1 MAGLKKQPA
10 TEIAVNDLA
19 LSGKGATWPQ
29 VLKYNFEKYGAL
41 HIAMRMKH
49 YGIWQPVKW
58 QEYYLQVKFL
68 ALGLVSL
75 GFQPGDKLVII
86 GDNAPQWYYAELAA
100 QANHGISIGVY
111 SDSSAS
117 EVAHI
122 AGNSQAAFIVAEDQE
137 QVDKVLQIKNE
148 LPLLKKIIFW
158 RYKGLT
164 GYKEPLLIGMK
175 QVIHNGEEYDKQY
188 PQLFENN
195 VASGKAE
202 DPCAIIY
209 TSGTTGIPK
218 GAVHT
223 YASLRYGAE
232 CLLVIDPLNEKDNIA
247 CFLPPAWITEQ
258 LIYVGCHLLS
268 GSILNFAEA
277 AETQQKDLREIGA
290 DVVYYSAR
298 LWESQARTIRA
309 NIQGADALKRLT
321 YHLFMP
327 AGFRKADAEFLHQK
341 RSFWNK
347 IIYPI
352 ANLLLF
358 RPIRD
363 SLGLPHTR
371 ICYTTGQIL
380 SPDTFK
386 FYHALGIPLKSIYGT
401 AEGGILT
408 ITKTYDVNP
417 ETVGIVMEG
426 AEIGITENRE
436 IVYRQPGMFTHYYND
451 PANTSR
457 IMKDGWF
464 YSGDAGSITEDRQ
477 IVFYD
482 RIDDII
488 QLGCGETLA
497 PQLIESRLKYSPYIK
512 DAWVIAEANSP
523 IIAAVIIID
532 YSSVGKWAGRNKI
545 AYTTFSDLSQKKE
558 VYGLIK
564 QEISRI
570 NEGISPSCRIS
581 VYINLHKEFDPD
593 EGELTKDRKLR
604 RVFLKEHYSN
614 LIEAIFSGK
623 SEADTSF
630 KLRYRDG
637 RTGTVKTRVAIK
649 DVKEA
654 SG

>member
-10 TEIAVNDLA
+10 IEVMAHDSA
-19 LSGKGATWPQ
+19 LYGKGETWPQ
-29 VLKYNFEKYGAL
+29 VLKYNSEKYGAL

-49 YGIWQPVKW
+49 YGIWQPVNW

-68 ALGLVSL
+68 ALGLITL
-75 GFQPGDKLVII
+75 GFQTGDKLVII

-100 QANHGISIGVY
+100 QANHGISIGAY
-111 SDSSAS
+111 SDLSAS
-117 EVAHI
+117 EIAYI
-122 AGNSQAAFIVAEDQE
+122 AGNSQAAFIVVEDQE
-137 QVDKVLQIKNE
+137 QVDKVLQIKDK

-164 GYKEPLLIGMK
+164 GYKEPLLIGMR
-175 QVIHNGEEYDKQY
+175 QVIHAGEKYDKQY
-188 PQLFENN
+188 PQMFEKN

-223 YASLRYGAE
+223 YASLMYGAKY
-232 CLLVIDPLNEKDNIA
+232 LLAVDPLDEKDNIA
-247 CFLPPAWITEQ
+247 CFLAPAWITEQ

-290 DVVYYSAR
+290 DLVYYGAR
-298 LWESQARTIRA
+298 LWESQLRTVQA
-309 NIQGADALKRLT
+309 SIQGADALKRLS
-321 YHLFMP
+321 YRLFMP
-327 AGFRKADAEFLHQK
+327 VGYRKANAEFLHQK
-341 RSFWNK
+341 QSLWDK

-371 ICYTTGQIL
+371 ICYTSGQML
-380 SPDTFK
+380 SPDAFK
-386 FYHALGIPLKSIYGT
+386 FYHALGIPLKSIYAT
-401 AEGGILT
+401 TEGGILA
-408 ITKTYDVNP
+408 IAKTNNVNP
-417 ETVGIVMEG
+417 ETVGIVAAG
-426 AEIGITENRE
+426 AEVGITENRE

-457 IMKDGWF
+457 ILKDGWF
-464 YSGDAGSITEDRQ
+464 YSGDSGSITEDRQ
-477 IVFYD
+477 IVLFD
-482 RIDDII
+482 RIGDIV
-488 QLGCGETLA
+488 QLECGETLA
-497 PQLIESRLKYSPYIK
+497 PQLIESLLKYSPYIK
-512 DAWVIAEANSP
+512 DAWVVARANSP

-545 AYTTFSDLSQKKE
+545 AYTTFSDLSQKQE

-564 QEISRI
+564 QDISRI

-581 VYINLHKEFDPD
+581 VYINLNKEFDPD

-630 KLRYRDG
+630 KLQYRDG
-637 RTGTVKTRVAIK
+637 RTGTVKTRVAIR

-654 SG
+654 NG

>member
-10 TEIAVNDLA
+10 IEITVNDLA

-29 VLKYNFEKYGAL
+29 VLKHNFEKYGTS

-49 YGIWQPVKW
+49 YGIWQPVNW

-68 ALGLVSL
+68 ALGLISL

-100 QANHGISIGVY
+100 QANHGISVGVY
-111 SDSSAS
+111 SDSSAL
-117 EVAHI
+117 EIAHI

-148 LPLLKKIIFW
+148 LPLLKKVIFW

-164 GYKEPLLIGMK
+164 GYKEQLLIGMK
-175 QVIHNGEEYDKQY
+175 QVIQNGEEYDKQN

-209 TSGTTGIPK
+209 TSGTTAIPK

-258 LIYVGCHLLS
+258 ILYVGCHLLS

-290 DVVYYSAR
+290 DLVYYGAR
-298 LWESQARTIRA
+298 LWESQLRA
-309 NIQGADALKRLT
+309 VQASVQGADALKRLS

-327 AGFRKADAEFLHQK
+327 VGYRKADAEFLHQK
-341 RSFWNK
+341 QSLWDK
-347 IIYPI
+347 VLYPI

-371 ICYTTGQIL
+371 ICYTSGQIL
-380 SPDTFK
+380 SPDAIK
-386 FYHALGIPLKSIYGT
+386 FYRALGIPLKSIYGT
-401 AEGGILT
+401 TEGGILT
-408 ITKTYDVNP
+408 IAKTNEVNP
-417 ETVGIVMEG
+417 ETVGTITEG

-436 IVYRQPGMFTHYYND
+436 IVYRQPGMFSHYYND
-451 PANTSR
+451 TSKTSH
-457 IMKDGWF
+457 IMRDGWF

-477 IVFYD
+477 LVFYD
-482 RIDDII
+482 RIADIVP
-488 QLGCGETLA
+488 LGGGETLA
-497 PQLIESRLKYSPYIK
+497 PQLIESRLKYSPYIR
-512 DAWVIAEANSP
+512 DAWVVAKANSP

-532 YSSVGKWAGRNKI
+532 YASVGKWAGRNKI
-545 AYTTFSDLSQKKE
+545 AYTTFSDLSQKQE
-558 VYGLIK
+558 VYGLIQ

-570 NEGISPSCRIS
+570 NQDISASWRINK
-581 VYINLHKEFDPD
+581 YINLHKEFDPD

-630 KLRYRDG
+630 KLQYRDG

-654 SG
+654 KE

>member
-10 TEIAVNDLA
+10 TEIALNDLA

-29 VLKYNFEKYGAL
+29 VLKYNAEKYGSL

-58 QEYYLQVKFL
+58 QEYYLHVKFL
-68 ALGLVSL
+68 ALGLISV

-117 EVAHI
+117 EIAHI

-188 PQLFENN
+188 PLLFENN

-209 TSGTTGIPK
+209 TSGTTGTPK

-223 YASLRYGAE
+223 YASLMYGAE

-258 LIYVGCHLLS
+258 ILYVGCHLLS

-290 DVVYYSAR
+290 DLVYCGAR
-298 LWESQARTIRA
+298 LWESQLRTVQA
-309 NIQGADALKRLT
+309 SIQGADALKRLC
-321 YHLFMP
+321 YRLFMP
-327 AGFRKADAEFLHQK
+327 AGYRKADAGFLLQK
-341 RSFWNK
+341 QSLWDK

-371 ICYTTGQIL
+371 ICYTSGQIL
-380 SPDTFK
+380 SPDAFN

-401 AEGGILT
+401 TEGGILT
-408 ITKTYDVNP
+408 VAKTNNFNP
-417 ETVGIVMEG
+417 ETVGIVTEG

-451 PANTSR
+451 TANTSR

-482 RIDDII
+482 RIADIV
-488 QLGCGETLA
+488 QLGRGATLA
-497 PQLIESRLKYSPYIK
+497 PQLIESRLKYSPYIR
-512 DAWVIAEANSP
+512 DAWVVAEANNP

-532 YSSVGKWAGRNKI
+532 YVSVGKWAGRKKI
-545 AYTTFSDLSQKKE
+545 AYTTFSDLSQKQE
-558 VYGLIK
+558 VYGLIQ

-570 NEGISPSCRIS
+570 NKDISASWRINK
-581 VYINLHKEFDPD
+581 YINLHKEFDPD

-630 KLRYRDG
+630 KLQYRDG
-637 RTGTVKTRVAIK
+637 RTGTVKTRVAIR

-654 SG
+654 KG